1 MKKNETLAF
10 ATTWVDFQGIMLS
23 EINQTEKN
31 KCHIISLTCGVVKIK
46 TKNNSP
52 QRS

>member
-10 ATTWVDFQGIMLS
+10 ATTWIDFQGIMLS
-23 EINQTEKN
+23 EINRIEKN
-31 KCHIISLTCGVVKIK
+31 EYHIISLTCGALK